1 MRAEVGSVQH
11 PLRPSERKRGVE
23 DKVGKEQLTAEGWV
37 VVCDKNEL
45 MRP

>member
-23 DKVGKEQLTAEGWV
+23 DEVGKEQLTAEGWV